1 MNNER
6 IKITPE
12 IKDRMQQMAADL
24 AVQAGELRYVNY
36 IILDPTRADPYNLY
50 DFMPIYIGQTGDI
63 AMRVKAHFNA
73 AIAAKRT
80 SGILRKLEQLLRDDH
95 LPIFQIVECHRT
107 RAACVK
113 AETVWAQRLLHAGA
127 ALENGWP
134 DQSVFINDRNL
145 LRFQRQRLLQLT
157 VGEALDANVSFE
169 VACRKRC
176 SSKVYSPSDLD
187 AAYSAK
193 TTLHQ
198 LRKVFRFC
206 HGCGSLNQFAA
217 IEGLDLS
224 RR

>member
-12 IKDRMQQMAADL
+12 IKGQMQQMAADL
-24 AVQAGELRYVNY
+24 AVQAGELQYVNY

-63 AMRVKAHFNA
+63 AMRVKAHFGA
-73 AIAAKRT
+73 AIAARRT
-80 SGILRKLEQLLRDDH
+80 SGILRKLEQLLHDGH

-145 LRFQRQRLLQLT
+145 LRFQKQRLLQLT

-169 VACRKRC
+169 VVCRKRC
-176 SSKVYSPSDLD
+176 CRRIYSPIELN

-193 TTLHQ
+193 TTLHH
-198 LRKVFRFC
+198 LRKVYRFC

-217 IEGLDLS
+217 IEAPDLS
-224 RR
+224 G